1 MKTVDIFEQYFEADC
16 VYNGRARH
24 AASVKLTA
32 TSDAG
37 SITYEA
43 SVSFFPYDTPE
54 DFGISYDAFAA
65 ETLYSGKGRRSKKRE
80 AELDA
85 TKFDHFTALAESL
98 NGKIYFDKPLIEARR
113 S

>member
-24 AASVKLTA
+24 AACVKLTA
-32 TSDAG
+32 ESDAG

-43 SVSFFPYDTPE
+43 SVSFFPHDAPD

-65 ETLYSGKGRRSKKRE
+65 ETLCSGKGRRSKKRE
-80 AELDA
+80 AELDDK
-85 TKFDHFTALAESL
+85 KFDHFAALAESL